1 MKFYRGTERAPDT
14 GVPPPDLEHQNAM
27 GRRFAEITE
36 SSVYSV
42 TAPGAGV
49 SFTQ

>member
-1 MKFYRGTERAPDT
+1 MKLYRGRERDT
-14 GVPPPDLEHQNAM
+14 GVPTPDLEYQNAT
-27 GRRFAEITE
+27 GRRFAGITE